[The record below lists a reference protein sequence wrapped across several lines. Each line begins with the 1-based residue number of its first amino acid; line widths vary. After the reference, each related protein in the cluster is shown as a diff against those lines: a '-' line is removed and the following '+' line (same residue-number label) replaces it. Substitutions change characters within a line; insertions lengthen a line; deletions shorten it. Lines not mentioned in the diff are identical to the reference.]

1 MNDSSTKLNSSGKNS
16 KMSNSNKEE
25 NSYKSSLKATGITG
39 LAQVIQIIIKIVNTK
54 VIAFLLGPTG
64 VGIIGMFQ
72 STTNLINTISGL
84 GLGSSAVRD
93 IAQAVKQEDDEKI
106 SHTILTLRRLVWI
119 TGLVG
124 AFFCVLAGPW
134 LSQLSFNSEMYAT
147 EFRILGV
154 MVFLSQIT
162 AGQMALLQ
170 GFRRLKEMAMASVL
184 GGLAGLIFAVPL
196 YWYFGI
202 KGIVPALVILAI
214 VPVVVAWWLAKGIRI
229 TRQSISQ
236 EKFRQVAIPMVKL
249 GISTMLSGLAFFLSM
264 WLIRILVQ
272 RQFGLTAVGQFQAG
286 WGVTTI
292 YLQMIFQAM
301 GRDYFPRLAGMAEN
315 PKAMVKQVNEQMHL
329 ALLMGTPL
337 LLFAIMGAPWII
349 QFLYSSKFEEA
360 IPQLQWLALGT
371 LFKLISWPLG
381 FVLLALRKSTV
392 YFFTETFAA
401 AGFLLL
407 SFLLMKPFGLHGVG
421 MAYTLNYILY
431 AIIVLVAARN
441 FIGFQIDKRSLQ
453 YLLISLF
460 GIGLVFFSFNVVS
473 QQIFYFLALIISLG
487 ISFVYLRKLDQLTGL
502 FKSIWNRIR

>member
-1 MNDSSTKLNSSGKNS
+1 
-16 KMSNSNKEE
+16 
-25 NSYKSSLKATGITG
+25 
-39 LAQVIQIIIKIVNTK
+39 
-54 VIAFLLGPTG
+54 
-64 VGIIGMFQ
+64 
-72 STTNLINTISGL
+72 
-84 GLGSSAVRD
+84 
-93 IAQAVKQEDDEKI
+93 
-106 SHTILTLRRLVWI
+106 
-119 TGLVG
+119 
-124 AFFCVLAGPW
+124 
-134 LSQLSFNSEMYAT
+134 
-147 EFRILGV
+147 
-154 MVFLSQIT
+154 
-162 AGQMALLQ
+162 
-170 GFRRLKEMAMASVL
+170 
-184 GGLAGLIFAVPL
+184 
-196 YWYFGI
+196 
-202 KGIVPALVILAI
+202 VPALVLLAI
-214 VPVVVAWWLAKGIRI
+214 VPVVVAWWLARRINFSHHPIQKG
-229 TRQSISQ
+229 QFSL
-236 EKFRQVAIPMVKL
+236 FALPMLSL
-249 GISTMLSGLAFFLSM
+249 GISTMLSGLILMLSM

-272 RQFGLTAVGQFQAG
+272 RQFGLAAVGQFQAG

-371 LFKLISWPLG
+371 LFKLVSWPLG

-407 SFLLMKPFGLHGVG
+407 SFLLMKPYGLHGVG

-431 AIIVLVAARN
+431 AIIVLVAARS

-453 YLLISLF
+453 YLLISMF
-460 GIGLVFFSFNVVS
+460 GIGLVFFSFNIVS

>member
-1 MNDSSTKLNSSGKNS
+1 
-16 KMSNSNKEE
+16 MSNSNKEE

-54 VIAFLLGPTG
+54 VIAFLLGPSG

-106 SHTILTLRRLVWI
+106 SHTLITLRRLVWV
-119 TGLVG
+119 TGLLG
-124 AFFCVLAGPW
+124 AFFCLLGGPW
-134 LSQLSFNSEMYAT
+134 LSQISFNSKMYAM

-184 GGLAGLIFAVPL
+184 GGLAGLIFAIPL

-202 KGIVPALVILAI
+202 KGIVPALVLLAI
-214 VPVVVAWWLAKGIRI
+214 VPVVVAWWLAKRI
-229 TRQSISQ
+229 NFSHHPINKGQ
-236 EKFRQVAIPMVKL
+236 FRQFALPMLRL

-264 WLIRILVQ
+264 WIIRILVQ
-272 RQFGLTAVGQFQAG
+272 RQFGTAGVGQFQAG

-337 LLFAIMGAPWII
+337 LLIAIIGAPWII
-349 QFLYSSKFEEA
+349 HFLYSSKFEEA

-407 SFLLMKPFGLHGVG
+407 SYLLIKPFGMHGVG

-431 AIIVLVAARN
+431 VIIVLVAARN
-441 FIGFQIDKRSLQ
+441 FIGFRIDKRSLQ
-453 YLLISLF
+453 YLIISMS
-460 GIGLVFFSFNVVS
+460 GIAFVFFSFNVVS
-473 QQIFYFLALIISLG
+473 QQLFYFLALIISVG
-487 ISFVYLRKLDQLTGL
+487 IAFVYLYKLDQLTGF